1 VCREH
6 ANEQVR
12 APRLEQGGRQAC
24 TGTSDAA
31 AMTSR
36 VTLSVYVQPR
46 ASRTA
51 IAGQHGDD
59 LKIRLAAAP
68 VDNAANEALVEFI
81 AQQLGIP
88 KRNIRVLAGAAS
100 RRKTLEIEGASAEA
114 LGALCNPAPP
124 VATTLTASVVPL

>member
-1 VCREH
+1 
-6 ANEQVR
+6 
-12 APRLEQGGRQAC
+12 
-24 TGTSDAA
+24 
-31 AMTSR
+31 MTSR

-124 VATTLTASVVPL
+124 VATARRSALGVTRKKPIQTGPR

>member
-1 VCREH
+1 MR
-6 ANEQVR
+6 
-12 APRLEQGGRQAC
+12 
-24 TGTSDAA
+24 
-31 AMTSR
+31 SR

-46 ASRTA
+46 ASHTA
-51 IAGQHGDD
+51 IAGRHGDD

-114 LGALCNPAPP
+114 LDALCSRAPP
-124 VATTLTASVVPL
+124 VATARRRALDVAGKKLVQRGSR